1 MKAAGAAWQAT
12 KILMEIHQINHFI
25 AIVETGSF
33 TKGADRAAVSQSA
46 ISASIAKLEM
56 EFGVQL
62 LDRRRTPVVP
72 TGAGVRL
79 LEAGKAILQICKTVK
94 GEIAMI
100 AKPKLL
106 RIGILQSLSNRHLSN
121 MLGSF
126 RRLNTH
132 LAIEVSDVTS
142 DELFDLLAECQL
154 DAALTILDDSPSRFA
169 NRVLFKEPYVLAVPE
184 GHRFAKR
191 QSVKPEELHNEPFIV
206 RSGCDRF
213 LDASNA
219 LTSRGIKVRVV
230 YRTSQIDRT
239 MALVAAGIG
248 LSFTPATLGTPGVK
262 MVQVDDMD
270 FYRTYGL
277 LWLREREVDLKEFLD
292 FASNHRWITETEQ
305 SA

>member
-1 MKAAGAAWQAT
+1 
-12 KILMEIHQINHFI
+12 MEIHQINHFI

-72 TGAGVRL
+72 TDAGIRL
-79 LEAGKAILQICKTVK
+79 LEASKSILQICKTVK
-94 GEIAMI
+94 GEIATI
-100 AKPKLL
+100 ARPKLL
-106 RIGILQSLSNRHLSN
+106 RLGVLQSLSNRHPSSLLSAFQRMN
-121 MLGSF
+121 A
-126 RRLNTH
+126 H
-132 LAIEVSDVTS
+132 LAIEVSDVAS
-142 DELFDLLAECQL
+142 DELFDLLAEHQL

-169 NRVLFKEPYVLAVPE
+169 RRVLFKEPYVLAVPD

-191 QSVKPEELHNEPFIV
+191 ESVKPEELHDEPFIV

-219 LTSRGIKVRVV
+219 LTSRGIRIRVV

-248 LSFTPATLGTPGVK
+248 LSFTPAMLAPGIK

-270 FYRTYGL
+270 FLRSYGL
-277 LWLREREVDLKEFLD
+277 LWLRERESDLKEFLD
-292 FASNHRWITETEQ
+292 FASSHRWSPEAVQ
-305 SA
+305 PA